1 MHKFKTLAF
10 LLVVSMLLFSC
21 GEYQK
26 VLNKGTVEDQYKM
39 GVKMYESQK
48 FGKAIR
54 LFEKVTPAYRGKP
67 QMERIQF
74 MVAQSNF
81 NEKNYQTAGYYFDRF
96 AKNYP
101 SSSKLEEASFASALS
116 YKLASPEFS
125 KDPTDTNKAL
135 EAFQSF
141 INAFP
146 TSDKLEEA
154 NKHYKELRYKLQ
166 KKYFEIAKTY
176 YTTADYDMRNY
187 KAAIQAFDNLL
198 EDYLGSDDEMEISK
212 DVTPLTK
219 TTTDDEFYKAILK
232 GIGAPITDENMKF
245 FYAWRQAEGGKAKN
259 NPFNTTQPKPNSTFY
274 NCLKKGISGCKSGV
288 RNYMSSRDGIDATVK
303 TIKNGRYQNI
313 IDALKSGDSAE
324 KAAQA
329 LKSSPWGTGQL
340 ALKVVQGYNS
350 GATPK
355 PPQIG

>member
-1 MHKFKTLAF
+1 MQKIKNLMLLTF
-10 LLVVSMLLFSC
+10 LSFLLFSC

-39 GVKMYESQK
+39 AVKMYEIK
-48 FGKAIR
+48 KYGKAIR
-54 LFEKVTPAYRGKP
+54 LFEKITPAYRGKP

-81 NEKNYQTAGYYFDRF
+81 NEKNYTTAGYYFDRF

-125 KDPTDTNKAL
+125 NDPTDTNKAL

-141 INAFP
+141 INTFP
-146 TSDKLEEA
+146 TSEKIDEA
-154 NKHYKELRYKLQ
+154 NQHYKELRYKLQ

-198 EDYLGSDDEMEISK
+198 SDYLGSEFKEEALLYRLKAAHDFVLKSYDRRKPERIK
-212 DVTPLTK
+212 DALEAHEK
-219 TTTDDEFYKAILK
+219 LI
-232 GIGAPITDENMKF
+232 
-245 FYAWRQAEGGKAKN
+245 
-259 NPFNTTQPKPNSTFY
+259 
-274 NCLKKGISGCKSGV
+274 
-288 RNYMSSRDGIDATVK
+288 RNYPESKYLEEAKKIYATLNK
-303 TIKNGRYQNI
+303 EKDRINI
-313 IDALKSGDSAE
+313 LIENSKELEDS
-324 KAAQA
+324 K
-329 LKSSPWGTGQL
+329 
-340 ALKVVQGYNS
+340 
-350 GATPK
+350 
-355 PPQIG
+355 

>member
-198 EDYLGSDDEMEISK
+198 EDYLGSEFKEEALYYRLKAAHDFTLKSYDRRKAERIKVAMEAYDKLIRNYPETKFKVEVDKMVAKLQKEKERIDDLISK
-212 DVTPLTK
+212 SKEL
-219 TTTDDEFYKAILK
+219 E
-232 GIGAPITDENMKF
+232 
-245 FYAWRQAEGGKAKN
+245 
-259 NPFNTTQPKPNSTFY
+259 
-274 NCLKKGISGCKSGV
+274 
-288 RNYMSSRDGIDATVK
+288 
-303 TIKNGRYQNI
+303 
-313 IDALKSGDSAE
+313 DS
-324 KAAQA
+324 K
-329 LKSSPWGTGQL
+329 
-340 ALKVVQGYNS
+340 
-350 GATPK
+350 
-355 PPQIG
+355 

>member
-1 MHKFKTLAF
+1 MQKFKNLAY
-10 LLVVSMLLFSC
+10 LVVVSLLLFSC

-26 VLNKGTVEDQYKM
+26 VLNKGTAEDQYKM
-39 GVKMYESQK
+39 AVKMYESQK

-54 LFEKVTPAYRGKP
+54 LFEKITPAYRGKP

-96 AKNYP
+96 VKNYP
-101 SSSKLEEASFASALS
+101 TSSKLEEASFASALS

-125 KDPTDTNKAL
+125 KDPTDTEKAL
-135 EAFQSF
+135 ESFQSF

-198 EDYLGSDDEMEISK
+198 EDYLGSEFKEEALYYRLKAAYDFTLKSYDRRKPERIKDAMEAYEKLI
-212 DVTPLTK
+212 
-219 TTTDDEFYKAILK
+219 
-232 GIGAPITDENMKF
+232 
-245 FYAWRQAEGGKAKN
+245 
-259 NPFNTTQPKPNSTFY
+259 
-274 NCLKKGISGCKSGV
+274 
-288 RNYMSSRDGIDATVK
+288 RNYPETKFKTEVDKMVAKLQKEKERIDDLIA
-303 TIKNGRYQNI
+303 
-313 IDALKSGDSAE
+313 KSKELEDS
-324 KAAQA
+324 K
-329 LKSSPWGTGQL
+329 
-340 ALKVVQGYNS
+340 
-350 GATPK
+350 
-355 PPQIG
+355 